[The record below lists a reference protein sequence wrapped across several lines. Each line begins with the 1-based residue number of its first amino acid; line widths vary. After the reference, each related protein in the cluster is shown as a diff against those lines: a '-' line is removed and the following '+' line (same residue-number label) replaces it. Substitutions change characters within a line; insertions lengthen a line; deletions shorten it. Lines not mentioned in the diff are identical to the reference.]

1 MIIKLPVC
9 IDDKILFNYFI
20 LNKENDN
27 IILECFDIKYEK
39 KIKKMK
45 VPLCNNFEGISY
57 IDIYFPYNIK
67 IINDKLIC
75 NNFFEKVFLS
85 HNQLE
90 IDFFY
95 NLEKITKSEFNLDF
109 INKEDLKTLESK
121 IWKYWV
127 NYDDIITTE
136 NYELFLKNLWN
147 VLKLY
152 YNFSIYLI
160 YLKPD
165 FTNKTIKEYLK
176 IHKLEKKI
184 LNLANV
190 IKALKF
196 SIYSSNEYIF
206 NEHFI
211 RLEDKKVKL
220 SELKIGYKY
229 FIKNLDGNKFFQI
242 EIENINDNMIQTESQ
257 QVFIY
262 NNYEWY
268 FYICNLD
275 LDFDTLIF
283 YMMKNEKIYE
293 ELMERTNLKIESIH
307 SKKIMEYYNKNNDCA
322 LIYFRK
328 YFDNYTD
335 FEILKRNNFS
345 DEFFRYIAQKYSSSE
360 QILDVLKILFSNYSY
375 PIKQN
380 KLEKN
385 FDQIIYYSFYNIDNI
400 FSKDNKFDKQMLEN
414 NIMDIVPQKLK
425 MLYYNLCNLFYQ
437 ISVKNNYQFL
447 ISNQKFYNDYL
458 HRSIIKI
465 MLSNSKLLT
474 SVYILDK
481 MTTIQLNKFISV
493 IKNSYYII
501 DIINRLNWNNLP
513 KRLSNLSFIYEN
525 KDLIFFIDKFNKNL
539 IPENY
544 DTRIKRV
551 LEFPFEMFKYLKKD
565 KDYIK
570 WIKFLGNNINDLY
583 YNPISLSTEDFTYL
597 GKIIYLLI
605 NIKDQNIKDE
615 SYLKFINFS
624 QKHNKLILDNTRI
637 NLKIKENFPFLKT
650 NINLGFLAKHLTFNK
665 EGSID
670 FEEENDVN
678 TQDMINIEEELRKFK
693 KKYQKYKMKYLQSKQ
708 DEDNEF
714 PLSETSIK

>member
-1 MIIKLPVC
+1 M
-9 IDDKILFNYFI
+9 Y
-20 LNKENDN
+20 
-27 IILECFDIKYEK
+27 
-39 KIKKMK
+39 
-45 VPLCNNFEGISY
+45 NN
-57 IDIYFPYNIK
+57 
-67 IINDKLIC
+67 
-75 NNFFEKVFLS
+75 
-85 HNQLE
+85 
-90 IDFFY
+90 
-95 NLEKITKSEFNLDF
+95 
-109 INKEDLKTLESK
+109 
-121 IWKYWV
+121 
-127 NYDDIITTE
+127 
-136 NYELFLKNLWN
+136 
-147 VLKLY
+147 
-152 YNFSIYLI
+152 
-160 YLKPD
+160 PD
-165 FTNKTIKEYLK
+165 FTNKTIKDYLK

-190 IKALKF
+190 IKGLKF

-257 QVFIY
+257 QVFIF

-322 LIYFRK
+322 LIYLRK
-328 YFDNYTD
+328 YFNNYTD

-360 QILDVLKILFSNYSY
+360 EILDVLKILFLNYSY

-385 FDQIIYYSFYNIDNI
+385 FDQILYFSFFNIENI

-414 NIMDIVPQKLK
+414 SIMDIVPQKLK

-474 SVYILDK
+474 SVYILEK

-544 DTRIKRV
+544 DNRIKRV

-570 WIKFLGNNINDLY
+570 WLKFLGNNINDLY

-714 PLSETSIK
+714 PLSETSFNK

>member
-20 LNKENDN
+20 LNKDNDN

-85 HNQLE
+85 HNQLD

-109 INKEDLKTLESK
+109 INKQDLKTLESK

-127 NYDDIITTE
+127 NYDDIVTTE
-136 NYELFLKNLWN
+136 NNELFLKNLWN

-229 FIKNLDGNKFFQI
+229 FIKNVDGNKFFQI

-293 ELMERTNLKIESIH
+293 ELMERTNLKIEAIH
-307 SKKIMEYYNKNNDCA
+307 SKKIIEYYNKNNDCA

-335 FEILKRNNFS
+335 FEILKKNNFS

-360 QILDVLKILFSNYSY
+360 EIFDVLKILFSNYSY

-385 FDQIIYYSFYNIDNI
+385 FDQIIYFSFYNIDNI

-414 NIMDIVPQKLK
+414 SIMDIVPQKLK

-474 SVYILDK
+474 SVYILEK

-544 DTRIKRV
+544 DNRIKRV

-637 NLKIKENFPFLKT
+637 NLKIKENFPFLKA

-714 PLSETSIK
+714 PLSETSNK

>member
-20 LNKENDN
+20 LNKDNDN

-85 HNQLE
+85 HNQLD

-127 NYDDIITTE
+127 NYDDIVTTE
-136 NYELFLKNLWN
+136 NNDLFLKNLWN

-242 EIENINDNMIQTESQ
+242 EIENINDNMIQTESR

-360 QILDVLKILFSNYSY
+360 EILDVLKILFLNYSY

-385 FDQIIYYSFYNIDNI
+385 FDQIMYFSFYNIDNI

-493 IKNSYYII
+493 IKNSYFII

-525 KDLIFFIDKFNKNL
+525 K
-539 IPENY
+539 
-544 DTRIKRV
+544 
-551 LEFPFEMFKYLKKD
+551 M
-565 KDYIK
+565 
-570 WIKFLGNNINDLY
+570 
-583 YNPISLSTEDFTYL
+583 
-597 GKIIYLLI
+597 
-605 NIKDQNIKDE
+605 
-615 SYLKFINFS
+615 
-624 QKHNKLILDNTRI
+624 
-637 NLKIKENFPFLKT
+637 
-650 NINLGFLAKHLTFNK
+650 
-665 EGSID
+665 
-670 FEEENDVN
+670 
-678 TQDMINIEEELRKFK
+678 
-693 KKYQKYKMKYLQSKQ
+693 
-708 DEDNEF
+708 
-714 PLSETSIK
+714 